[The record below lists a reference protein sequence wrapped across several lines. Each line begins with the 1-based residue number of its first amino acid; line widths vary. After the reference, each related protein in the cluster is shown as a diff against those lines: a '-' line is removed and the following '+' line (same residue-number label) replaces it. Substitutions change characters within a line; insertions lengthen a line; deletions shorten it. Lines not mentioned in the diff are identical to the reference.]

1 MNENEVQPS
10 EGLGFDKVDGSTGQ
24 LACEFCQSQIHD
36 AYFDVNGQTT
46 CQKCRYTVEDQR
58 NNGSSAGRFF
68 RALFAG
74 SVAAGV
80 GAGIYYAVLA
90 LTGYEFGLVAILVG
104 FMVGVAVNW
113 GSSGRGGW
121 VYQALA
127 VVLTYGAIVSTYV
140 PFVFEAWEE
149 EELAAEAQSLDSI
162 ADEGAE
168 EGEAISLNTPA
179 GALQAEDGPLTPGD
193 FFVGLVAFVFLVA
206 AIPFLAGVGNIIGL
220 LIIGFG
226 LYEAW
231 RLNRYQAL
239 MIEGPFRVGQG
250 QASNS

>member
-10 EGLGFDKVDGSTGQ
+10 EDLRFEKADGNTEQ
-24 LACEFCQSQIHD
+24 LACEFCQEPIHD
-36 AYFDVNGQTT
+36 AYFDVNGQTA
-46 CQKCRYTVEDQR
+46 CQKCRYVVEDQR
-58 NNGSSAGRFF
+58 ISDSSSGRFV

-74 SVAAGV
+74 SVAAGI

-90 LTGYEFGLVAILVG
+90 LTGYEFGLLAILVG

-113 GSSGRGGW
+113 GSFGRGGW

-127 VVLTYGAIVSTYV
+127 VLLTYGAIVSTYV

-149 EELAAEAQSLDSI
+149 EELGQSLEPMG
-162 ADEGAE
+162 DEGSE

-179 GALQAEDGPLTPGD
+179 GALQAEEGPLTPSD
-193 FFVGLVAFVFLVA
+193 FLVGLVAFALLVA
-206 AIPFLAGVGNIIGL
+206 AIPFLAGVENIIGL

-231 RLNRYQAL
+231 RLNRYQEL
-239 MIEGPFRVGQG
+239 TIEGPFRVGQG
-250 QASNS
+250 RVSGS

>member
-10 EGLGFDKVDGSTGQ
+10 EDLRFDKVDGNADQ
-24 LACEFCQSQIHD
+24 LACEFCESQIHD
-36 AYFDVNGQTT
+36 AYFDVNGQTA
-46 CQKCRYTVEDQR
+46 CQKCRYTVEEQR
-58 NNGSSAGRFF
+58 NNRSSASRFL
-68 RALFAG
+68 RAFFAG
-74 SVAAGV
+74 SVAAVV

-90 LTGYEFGLVAILVG
+90 LTGYEFGLLAILVG

-113 GSSGRGGW
+113 GSYARGGW

-127 VVLTYGAIVSTYV
+127 VSLTYAAIVSTYV

-149 EELAAEAQSLDSI
+149 EELAFDAQSLDSI
-162 ADEGAE
+162 GAEGADEE
-168 EGEAISLNTPA
+168 EVISFNTPA
-179 GALQAEDGPLTPGD
+179 GVLEAEEGPLTPGD
-193 FFVGLVAFVFLVA
+193 FFVGMVAFVFLVA
-206 AIPFLAGVGNIIGL
+206 AIPFLAGVENIIGL

-239 MIEGPFRVGQG
+239 MIEGPFRVGQDR
-250 QASNS
+250 ASSP